1 MTREEL
7 IAQTRQLVAA
17 WNAHDAEAVAEYYTA
32 DATVRDAPDA
42 DNPAEG
48 HDAIA
53 ARARMILGGFSDA
66 NLEETSICVDGN
78 SVCMEWQFTGTH
90 DGEFAGVP
98 PTGRATR
105 NVGVTVDEVGD
116 DGKIVS
122 ETAYWDLSTFLR
134 QVGVLPEAAQASAS

>member
-1 MTREEL
+1 MTTDEL

-17 WNAHDAEAVAEYYTA
+17 WNAHDAEAVADYYAA

-42 DNPAEG
+42 DNPANG
-48 HDAIA
+48 HDAIVS
-53 ARARMILGGFSDA
+53 RAQMILGGFPDA

-78 SVCMEWQFTGTH
+78 RVCLEWRFTGTH
-90 DGEFAGVP
+90 DGEFAGVAA
-98 PTGRATR
+98 TGRATQ
-105 NVGVTVDEVGD
+105 NIGVTVDEVAD

-134 QVGVLPEAAQASAS
+134 QVGALPEAAQASAS